1 MYVFYLLIVKDV
13 IPQVLVNCSMK
24 VKGLHEG
31 MAKAMPM
38 TGYYSLD
45 KDKAA
50 DCLTHLSVY
59 EVITRLDLT
68 ADKDM

>member
-1 MYVFYLLIVKDV
+1 
-13 IPQVLVNCSMK
+13 MK

-50 DCLTHLSVY
+50 DSLIHLSVY